1 MNNNVGNICSEK
13 SQDKIKI
20 SVYLI
25 AKNEEK
31 KIRTALESVKWAD
44 EIVVVDSG
52 SIDKTKEIALE
63 YGAKVFDEEFR
74 GFVFQKNSAMEH
86 CSGEW
91 LFNIDADE
99 EVTDDLRKSIEFI
112 IFRNEDEKS
121 FISYNVNRKIFY
133 LGRWMKHCGWY
144 PEYRVRLSRKG
155 AAKWVGEVLHE
166 KLEGNG
172 KSGYLKGD
180 LLHRPYD
187 NLGAHLNTIGRYTG
201 IWAARENEKGRKV
214 SLIDLIFRPAIR
226 FFKMFVLKAGFL
238 DGVPG
243 FTASFMGGFYAFM
256 KYARLYEMNRERIEK
271 I

>member
-1 MNNNVGNICSEK
+1 MA
-13 SQDKIKI
+13 I
-20 SVYLI
+20 SVCI
-25 AKNEEK
+25 ITKNEAKRIEK
-31 KIRTALESVKWAD
+31 AVKSASFAD

-52 SIDKTKEIALE
+52 SIDKTKEIARE

-99 EVTDDLRKSIEFI
+99 EVTDDLRKSIELI
-112 IFRNEDEKS
+112 IFGKDAEKKCN
-121 FISYNVNRKIFY
+121 SYNVNRRIFY

-144 PEYRVRLSRKG
+144 PEYRVRLSKKG

-166 KLEGNG
+166 KLESNG
-172 KSGYLKGD
+172 QSGFLKGD
-180 LLHRPYD
+180 LLHRPYE
-187 NLGAHLNTIGRYTG
+187 NLGAHLNTIGKYSG
-201 IWAARENEKGRKV
+201 IWAARESGKGRKA
-214 SLIDLIFRPAIR
+214 SISGLIFRPLIR
-226 FFKMFVLKAGFL
+226 FLKMFVLKAGFL

-243 FTASFMGGFYAFM
+243 FIASFMGAFYAFM
-256 KYARLYEMNRERIEK
+256 KYARLYEINREKIEK

>member
-1 MNNNVGNICSEK
+1 MYNNDDNTGSEERP
-13 SQDKIKI
+13 DKIKI

-31 KIRTALESVKWAD
+31 KIRTALDSIKWVD

-52 SIDKTKEIALE
+52 SVDKTKEIARE
-63 YGAKVFDEEFR
+63 YGAKVFDEEFQ

-112 IFRNEDEKS
+112 IFNKEDKNN
-121 FISYNVNRKIFY
+121 FNSYNINRKIFY
-133 LGRWMKHCGWY
+133 LGRWMNHCGWY

-172 KSGYLKGD
+172 QSGYLKGY
-180 LLHRPYD
+180 LLHRPYE
-187 NLGAHLNTIGRYTG
+187 NLGAHLNTIGRYSG
-201 IWAARENEKGRKV
+201 IWAARENEKGKKAKI
-214 SLIDLIFRPAIR
+214 SDLIFRPAIR
-226 FFKMFVLKAGFL
+226 FIKMFVLKAGFL

-243 FTASFMGGFYAFM
+243 FTASFMGAFYAFM